1 MAGFNKRLA
10 VRAVLIG
17 GALVLLGAAAFYF
30 LLREKAAV
38 PGEWGL
44 LLAKPAAAAV
54 YSAPEWNPSREAA
67 DEEGFVV
74 ALGTEELQLLIHPD
88 TTQVKVVD
96 LRSGIVWRSNRTESE
111 LEEETVKGTLL
122 ANLKSPFIMEYTE
135 AGTVQRQIT
144 NALRKQVERSFI
156 RYEGGLQINYHFPD
170 LGIRFALQYELA
182 EGRLKAA
189 IPAAS
194 IAEAGQYH
202 LLAIGLLPSFGSS
215 GEAADDGYLFV
226 PDGPG
231 GIITFRPGRAVIG
244 EPYNY
249 PVYGNDWSNLR
260 EDLTELPRE
269 PIRYPVYGIKHGE
282 GAFAAVLTAGE
293 HAAWIRAYT
302 PGMQAKQYQAY
313 AQFVYRVDYAQRL
326 SKMSEPVRAFQQTAL
341 LEDRA
346 VEFHF
351 LHGAEAN
358 YTGMAHAYQRHLLD
372 SGQLPA
378 QLDAAGSIPLELAI
392 AAGNT
397 VYRYGRHQYV
407 SATTFAE
414 ATRIVDALRQAGVGK
429 MRISIAGWQHRG
441 YYDRLNRFPV
451 EAELGGNAG
460 ARSFIAHVQEGGG
473 TVLLEDDPIWVDQ
486 EAGGITRKGDGVRG
500 IDNTVYTYG
509 NAFALA
515 FPLAASLL
523 ESTAE
528 RARALG
534 ADGLLLA
541 GIGEG
546 LFSDFNSAQP
556 LARADAAGVYR
567 QMLDMADGLGEAG
580 VYGGNAY
587 TLGAATMI
595 RSLPLTGN
603 RDFIV
608 DEQVP
613 FYPIAL
619 HGYIPYSGMPGN
631 LRSGQEQAGLLRA
644 IEYGALPA
652 FVLTYDSPAEV
663 REWTGEFLYSSEFS
677 VWEERIVAEYEQFN
691 RLAEVY
697 HERIVGHEQQE
708 PGVYVTTYE
717 GGIQV
722 QTDYNLNTWTIIREG
737 GADEPQ

>member
-1 MAGFNKRLA
+1 MAGFNKRFA
-10 VRAVLIG
+10 VRAALIG
-17 GALVLLGAAAFYF
+17 LVLALLGAAVFYF
-30 LLREKAAV
+30 LLREKA
-38 PGEWGL
+38 GISEWGL
-44 LLAKPAAAAV
+44 PLTKPAAAAV
-54 YSAPEWNPSREAA
+54 YSTAEWNPEREAA
-67 DEEGFVV
+67 DEEGFVA
-74 ALGTEELQLLIHPD
+74 ALGTEELQLLIHPE

-96 LRSGIVWRSNRTESE
+96 LRSGIVWRSNRTEAE
-111 LEEETVKGTLL
+111 LEGETVKGTLL

-144 NALRKQVERSFI
+144 NALRKQAEYSFV
-156 RYEGGLQINYHFPD
+156 RYEGGLQVNYRFPD
-170 LGIRFALQYELA
+170 LDIGFALQYELA
-182 EGRLKAA
+182 GGKLRAG

-194 IAEAGQYH
+194 VAEAGKYQ
-202 LLAIGLLPSFGSS
+202 LLAIGLLPSFGSA
-215 GEAADDGYLFV
+215 GEEADDGYLFV

-231 GIITFRPGRAVIG
+231 GIIAFRPGRAVIG

-269 PIRYPVYGIKHGE
+269 PIRFPVYGIKRGE
-282 GAFAAVLTAGE
+282 GAFAAVLAAGE

-302 PGMQAKQYQAY
+302 PGMQARQYQAY
-313 AQFVYRVDYAQRL
+313 AQFIYRVDYAQRL
-326 SKMSEPVRAFQQTAL
+326 SKMSEPVRAFQQEPL

-346 VEFHF
+346 VEFYF
-351 LHGAEAN
+351 LHGAEAG
-358 YTGMAHAYQRHLLD
+358 YTGMAHAYQRHLLE

-378 QLDAAGSIPLELAI
+378 RLDAVGSVPLELAI

-407 SATTFAE
+407 PATTFAE
-414 ATRIVDALRQAGVGK
+414 ASRIVEALQQSGAGPL
-429 MRISIAGWQHRG
+429 RISIAGWQHRG

-451 EAELGGNAG
+451 EAKLGGNAG
-460 ARSFIAHVQEGGG
+460 ARSFIAQVQAGGG
-473 TVLLEDDPIWVDQ
+473 AVLLEDDPIWADQ

-509 NAFALA
+509 NAFALT
-515 FPLAASLL
+515 FPLAAALL
-523 ESTAE
+523 EKTA
-528 RARALG
+528 ARAGELG

-546 LFSDFNSAQP
+546 LFSDFNSARP
-556 LARADAAGVYR
+556 LSRAAAAGVYR
-567 QMLDMADGLGEAG
+567 QMLETASELGEAG

-587 TLGAATMI
+587 TLGAATLI
-595 RSLPLTGN
+595 RGLPLAGN

-613 FYPIAL
+613 FYPIVL
-619 HGYIPYSGMPGN
+619 HGYVAYSGIPGN

-663 REWTGEFLYSSEFS
+663 REWTGEFLYSSQFS
-677 VWEERIVAEYEQFN
+677 VWEARIVAEYGQFN
-691 RLAEVY
+691 RLAAVY

-717 GGIQV
+717 GGTQV
-722 QTDYNLNTWTIIREG
+722 LTDYNRNTWAIIREG
-737 GADEPQ
+737 GADGQQ